1 MFMKKRICFQV
12 VATLVFS
19 LNVCAADTGNM
30 FSSPVAPVG
39 PAKTAGPTISQKT
52 ATLPGE
58 NTMKLIIRTGNDR
71 LTATLSDNA
80 ATRDFISL
88 LPVTV
93 TLEDFNKTEKIA
105 MLPEKLSTAGL
116 PSGYTPSEGD
126 IAYYVP
132 WGNMCV
138 FYRDFR
144 YSDGLVHLGKIEG
157 NGIGHF
163 RGDGPVTVTI
173 SLQE

>member
-1 MFMKKRICFQV
+1 MKKRICFQV
-12 VATLVFS
+12 VAALVFS

-58 NTMKLIIRTGNDR
+58 NTMKLIIGTGNDR
-71 LTATLSDNA
+71 LTATA

>member
-1 MFMKKRICFQV
+1 MKKRICFQV
-12 VATLVFS
+12 VAALVFS

-30 FSSPVAPVG
+30 FFFSCGTCRTGRKRPS
-39 PAKTAGPTISQKT
+39 PTISQKT

-58 NTMKLIIRTGNDR
+58 NTMKLIIGTGNDR

-132 WGNMCV
+132 WGKHVCFLPGFPLFGRSRPSWQNRRKR
-138 FYRDFR
+138 YRTF
-144 YSDGLVHLGKIEG
+144 
-157 NGIGHF
+157 
-163 RGDGPVTVTI
+163 
-173 SLQE
+173 